1 MQPLL
6 AGACDDDD
14 NELTEAQKKII
25 EERLKALQARF
36 KEFEEKTLKQKVDEL
51 VLANEGLTEAEAEM
65 TLKVCNGNEFE
76 ASDRLSNEDEDH
88 EQFRRAIRRMVL
100 DEQRSAHLG
109 QRARAKL
116 EERLAK
122 KRKRLARR
130 RDQYADSEDEDVSDW
145 EESDWEEEPEDDE
158 PLQEVRFGVHFVRH
172 KKTHKVGGRLRLDDA
187 LGQLAAAQ
195 AAAEAA
201 KKKAEEDGAAGVA
214 AEGGAAAAEG
224 TAAVGGDGV
233 PDGVVSDGV
242 VSDGAASP
250 EAAAA
255 PAPAVAFNLEDL
267 MEGWSDARKRR
278 GATAKERE
286 PVLLPVQRPRRGTGR
301 GQVVRGGARPVPED
315 AGGCAQR
322 RRGVPHVPVGILLQ
336 EHPRARRVP
345 VLQLLPLAHQERR
358 G

>member
-1 MQPLL
+1 MADVAMPQAPLAAPADENAAPSNVACNPLL

-172 KKTHKVGGRLRLDDA
+172 KKTPRWAGDSAGRR
-187 LGQLAAAQ
+187 
-195 AAAEAA
+195 
-201 KKKAEEDGAAGVA
+201 
-214 AEGGAAAAEG
+214 
-224 TAAVGGDGV
+224 
-233 PDGVVSDGV
+233 
-242 VSDGAASP
+242 
-250 EAAAA
+250 
-255 PAPAVAFNLEDL
+255 
-267 MEGWSDARKRR
+267 
-278 GATAKERE
+278 
-286 PVLLPVQRPRRGTGR
+286 
-301 GQVVRGGARPVPED
+301 ARP
-315 AGGCAQR
+315 ARRRASR
-322 RRGVPHVPVGILLQ
+322 RRGG
-336 EHPRARRVP
+336 E
-345 VLQLLPLAHQERR
+345 EKS
-358 G
+358 